1 MAVPSG
7 AKRSDQA
14 WVQALRGDLG
24 PAQQARAY
32 QELGPILQDRLYNHL
47 LRLRNEHGVAR
58 SDSNLLET
66 ARDLAQ
72 DSLQKIFE
80 KRLYEQFEGRNGAQF
95 TTFMSIIAIREAID
109 FIRRDW
115 KQQLLSLYGDA
126 VNEEQAEWEAPFI
139 HELDRNSPTTS
150 HELQELWADL
160 QRCVAA
166 LDQQRQYV
174 FIWLADQELGVQEV
188 AQRLAKSK
196 NAIYQLFFHAKA
208 DVKVCLEAKGWEM
221 ASIGR
226 LYAAR

>member
-1 MAVPSG
+1 MALPNGV
-7 AKRSDQA
+7 KRSDQA

-24 PAQQARAY
+24 PAEQALAY
-32 QELGPILQDRLYNHL
+32 QELGPILQGRLYNHL
-47 LRLRNEHGVAR
+47 LRTRNEYAVAR
-58 SDSNLLET
+58 SNSNLLET

-72 DSLQKIFE
+72 DILQKIFE
-80 KRLYEQFEGRNGAQF
+80 KKLYEQFEGRNGAQF
-95 TTFMSIIAIREAID
+95 TTFMSTIAIREAID

-115 KQQLLSLYGDA
+115 KQQLLSLHAGTVA
-126 VNEEQAEWEAPFI
+126 EEQTEWEAPF
-139 HELDRNSPTTS
+139 LPDLAPDNPATS

-166 LDQQRQYV
+166 LDQQRHYV

-208 DVKVCLEAKGWEM
+208 DVKACLEAKGWAM
-221 ASIGR
+221 ASIAG